1 MSNDLNRCE
10 FIGRLGKDP
19 DVRYSPDGSAV
30 CNFSLAVGWKTKE
43 KEGVE
48 WVRIVIFGK
57 LAQIC
62 ADYLTKG
69 KQVYVSGRM
78 TTRKWT
84 DKDSG
89 QDRYSTE
96 VVADQM
102 QMLGG
107 KGDEGSQEPAQRT
120 KAAPKRNDYA
130 EQSGGRPAS
139 SGGSL
144 ADMDDE
150 IPFGP
155 MFGRK
160 AHYL

>member
-19 DVRYSPDGSAV
+19 EVRYSPDGAAV

-48 WVRIVIFGK
+48 WIRIVAFGK
-57 LAQIC
+57 LAEIC
-62 ADYLTKG
+62 GEYLNKG

-78 TTRKWT
+78 ATRKWT
-84 DKDSG
+84 DKDTG

-96 VVADQM
+96 IVADQM

-107 KGDEGSQEPAQRT
+107 KSEESE
-120 KAAPKRNDYA
+120 
-130 EQSGGRPAS
+130 ERPAS
-139 SGGSL
+139 RTASSTRQNAGRVRDDDPDSG
-144 ADMDDE
+144 
-150 IPFGP
+150 IPF
-155 MFGRK
+155 
-160 AHYL
+160 